1 MTRASPRASLN
12 TSRLVRFLTDLAP
25 SDVDVSYQQFTEKLG
40 QLLGFSDAITLSA
53 AIEQMAK
60 KPFEPGGKPVSVVE
74 DEFLQGRTALVT
86 NIVKSCTPH
95 SGPTR
100 IKLPTPRFDSGFD
113 VRAAYEPYHRFYVA
127 HQQHLDATIRSLRA
141 SIRDG
146 IAGGTPQ
153 LQQLTVLDACFD
165 EILADKSRRIF
176 THVPRLLEKRFEH
189 HYQAHQRRLDDS
201 QQTDNP
207 ALWLQPGGWLE
218 KYCKDMQ
225 TALLAE
231 LEVRLQ
237 PVLGLIEAFRKEVS
251 KTP

>member
-25 SDVDVSYQQFTEKLG
+25 SDADVSHQQFTEKLG

-53 AIEQMAK
+53 ALEQMVK
-60 KPFEPGGKPVSVVE
+60 KPFEASDKPLSAVE
-74 DEFLQGRTALVT
+74 DEFLQSRTAMVT
-86 NIVKSCTPH
+86 HIIKSCTP
-95 SGPTR
+95 SAGPTR
-100 IKLPTPRFDSGFD
+100 IKLPVPRPDSPFD

-127 HQQHLDATIRSLRA
+127 HQQHLEASIRSLRA
-141 SIRDG
+141 SVRDS
-146 IAGGTPQ
+146 IAGGSPR
-153 LQQLTVLDACFD
+153 LQQLVTLDACFD
-165 EILADKSRRIF
+165 EILTDKSRRIF
-176 THVPRLLEKRFEH
+176 THVPRLLEKRFDH
-189 HYQAHQRRLDDS
+189 QYQIHQQRLVGI
-201 QQTDNP
+201 QQPESP